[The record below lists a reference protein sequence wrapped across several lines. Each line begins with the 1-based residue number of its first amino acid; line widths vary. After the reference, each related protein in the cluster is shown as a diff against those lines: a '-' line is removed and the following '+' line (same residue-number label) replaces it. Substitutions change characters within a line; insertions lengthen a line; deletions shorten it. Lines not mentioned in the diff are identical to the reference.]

1 MARGMALAA
10 LQKQPNLL
18 PDHTLTRKSKRREG
32 VQDQLRTAIRRAHEL
47 GAMEP
52 RLFNARPEEGKWSV
66 AECLDHLN
74 ETARIYL
81 PEIAETI
88 EGAREEGLL
97 ARPGAA
103 RRTFIGRII
112 VWTQEPP
119 VRIRMK
125 TFTDIEPRGDTD
137 PAEVAEA
144 FEALHE
150 ELIVRINEAADL
162 DWKRV
167 KMRSLLESR
176 LKLSLGDWFYF
187 LAAHARRHLWQAERV
202 KAAIEAR

>member
-1 MARGMALAA
+1 MDP
-10 LQKQPNLL
+10 QSF
-18 PDHTLTRKSKRREG
+18 H
-32 VQDQLRTAIRRAHEL
+32 
-47 GAMEP
+47 
-52 RLFNARPEEGKWSV
+52 ARPDEGAWSV

-74 ETARIYL
+74 ETARLYL
-81 PEIAETI
+81 PELAEAI
-88 EGAREEGLL
+88 EDARKEGLL

-103 RRTFIGRII
+103 RRTLLGRII

-119 VRIRMK
+119 VRIKMK
-125 TFTDIEPRGDTD
+125 TFAGIEPRGDTD
-137 PAEVAEA
+137 PQEVAEA

-167 KMRSLLESR
+167 KMRSLLDTR

-202 KAAIEAR
+202 KATLDAP